1 MSPEG
6 RSKSTMSREGCNKD
20 TMSGRGC
27 NKDTMSRRGRSKS
40 TMSRGG
46 CKRIP
51 RASRILRG
59 TKPSWKGPNEGI
71 TRLELPSEDWSHD
84 LSTHRRFI
92 P

>member
-6 RSKSTMSREGCNKD
+6 RSKSTMSWEGCNKD

-27 NKDTMSRRGRSKS
+27 NKD

-71 TRLELPSEDWSHD
+71 TRLELPSEDWSRD